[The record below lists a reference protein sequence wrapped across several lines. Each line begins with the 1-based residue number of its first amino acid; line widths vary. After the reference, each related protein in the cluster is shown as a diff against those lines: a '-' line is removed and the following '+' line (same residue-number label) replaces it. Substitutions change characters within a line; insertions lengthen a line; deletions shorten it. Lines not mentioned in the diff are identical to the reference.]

1 MNLSVKPKD
10 RRVVPNWR
18 YYDNTLAAGELNNW
32 RLHEAVADTY
42 SIEDYAELWRS
53 HRSLYRAGDLLSAA
67 ITNGSEDDKDVR
79 EAAQFILDESQTPTQ
94 SLVQSALYVLG
105 EERGISSQ
113 SKAEIN
119 RLRECTAVN
128 DIHLFIHGI
137 RHRLHSMPYNP
148 FLYVDLARAYLL
160 LGQTAKAENA
170 MQQALHFGADN
181 RFVARSAAR
190 FYLHQQDIDRAYEI
204 IRAKGAVSTDPWLM
218 AAEISINMLR
228 GKSSNYIKKGRE
240 IIESGHCSPFG
251 FTELASS
258 IGTLELYNGS
268 NRKSNKL
275 FKKALISP
283 NDNSLAQIQWVNS
296 FDALSF
302 DISKPVV
309 NDFEVR
315 TMDAWSQ
322 GKYNDA
328 VHEAVS
334 WICDMP
340 FAHKPINIGYM
351 LCANFTHDFALAAAI
366 LDVGLRS
373 DDNNPQLL
381 NNKAYC
387 AARDNQIKEAKEALE
402 KLKNV
407 LRNDDTLSLRVCSP
421 ATEGLILYREGNH
434 VEGSMK
440 YEEAITIAKSEDT
453 EEGKFLYRKAVLN
466 YCRERLLAGDGDA
479 ADIMAEVNHVEF
491 FKKEVELLLLKEEI
505 DNDYNSKK
513 NERGE
518 SRK

>member
-18 YYDNTLAAGELNNW
+18 YYGSTLVAGELNSW
-32 RLHEAVADTY
+32 KLHESEVETY
-42 SIEDYAELWRS
+42 SIEDYVDLWRD
-53 HRSLYRAGDLLSAA
+53 HRTLYRAGDLISAA
-67 ITNGSEDDKDVR
+67 ITNGREDNENVK
-79 EAAQFILDESQTPTQ
+79 EAAQFILDESKTPTQ
-94 SLVQSALYVLG
+94 SLVRSALYVLG
-105 EERGISSQ
+105 AEQDTLSQ
-113 SKAEIN
+113 SKVEIN

-137 RHRLHSMPYNP
+137 RQRLHLMPYNP

-160 LGQTAKAENA
+160 LGQSANAEKA

-190 FYLHQQDIDRAYEI
+190 FYLHQQDKDLAYEI
-204 IRAKGAVSTDPWLM
+204 IRAKGAVSSDPWLM

-228 GKSSNYIKKGRE
+228 GKSSNYMKKGRE
-240 IIESGHCSPFG
+240 IIESGNCSPFG

-258 IGTLELYNGS
+258 MGTLELYNGS

-387 AARDNQIKEAKEALE
+387 AARDNQIAEAKEALE
-402 KLKNV
+402 KLKIV

-421 ATEGLILYREGNH
+421 ATEGLILYREGNC
-434 VEGSMK
+434 VDGSVK
-440 YEEAITIAKSEDT
+440 YKEAMSIAKSDDS
-453 EEGKFLYRKAVLN
+453 EEGKFLYRKAELN
-466 YCRERLLAGDGDA
+466 YCRERLLADDGDA
-479 ADIMAEVNHVEF
+479 NDIMVEVNQVEVD
-491 FKKEVELLLLKEEI
+491 KKEVELLLLKEEI
-505 DNDYNSKK
+505 NNDYKNKK
-513 NERGE
+513 Q
-518 SRK
+518 